1 MFEEKFMLYNFVLIL
16 LVRVIYREEK
26 GSNIIIIYY

>member
-16 LVRVIYREEK
+16 LVYVIYREEK